1 MWSSSIF
8 KIKWGCL
15 HLSKN
20 LRLSSNLGRW
30 VDGGWLDQ
38 LKIRLSHPSSYAWI
52 EAWAELGNM
61 KLAITYP
68 SHTCLTF
75 WTYFP
80 LYMLLIRFDPVFLAD
95 LSQPDYCQKTEG
107 KPQVSTVSIKN
118 ITLCCSYFLFSPEA
132 SMSLFLSGIVV
143 VQLAS
148 HVPRTALNIYELC
161 MVSKRENL
169 SNIYIRIFQTIS
181 SSSIPLSSSW
191 LVDLSHL
198 LLAISSSSN
207 VIIYT
212 VQVKH

>member
-1 MWSSSIF
+1 
-8 KIKWGCL
+8 
-15 HLSKN
+15 
-20 LRLSSNLGRW
+20 
-30 VDGGWLDQ
+30 
-38 LKIRLSHPSSYAWI
+38 
-52 EAWAELGNM
+52 
-61 KLAITYP
+61 
-68 SHTCLTF
+68 
-75 WTYFP
+75 
-80 LYMLLIRFDPVFLAD
+80 MLLIRFDPVFLAD

-207 VIIYT
+207 VIIFS
-212 VQVKH
+212 VQVNNNPQNYPQNCHLIYKTLIVFTKHWRFPQNSYLIHTAMFYSKSKQCCFNPSQLQLNID

>member
-1 MWSSSIF
+1 
-8 KIKWGCL
+8 
-15 HLSKN
+15 
-20 LRLSSNLGRW
+20 
-30 VDGGWLDQ
+30 
-38 LKIRLSHPSSYAWI
+38 
-52 EAWAELGNM
+52 
-61 KLAITYP
+61 
-68 SHTCLTF
+68 
-75 WTYFP
+75 
-80 LYMLLIRFDPVFLAD
+80 MLLIRFDPVFLAD

-207 VIIYT
+207 VIIFS
-212 VQVKH
+212 VQVKNNPNNYPQNCHLIYKTLILFTKHSPNPQNYVLLQIQTMLLQSIPTAIEH